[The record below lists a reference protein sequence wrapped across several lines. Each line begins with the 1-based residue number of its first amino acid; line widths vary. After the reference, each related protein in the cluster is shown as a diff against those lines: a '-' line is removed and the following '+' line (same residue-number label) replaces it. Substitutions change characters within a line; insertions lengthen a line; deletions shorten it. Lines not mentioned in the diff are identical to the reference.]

1 MWATENVGVQISLAD
16 FCGWYYMPQY
26 VCFYYLAIN
35 ECSAFVGAAL
45 IAVLG
50 VDRLIALTMPL
61 KFVYTF
67 GVFTQIFCSD
77 TKAGQNIHIRIGSDT
92 FLHLSTKF

>member
-1 MWATENVGVQISLAD
+1 
-16 FCGWYYMPQY
+16 MPQY

-35 ECSAFVGAAL
+35 ECSIFVGAAL

-67 GVFTQIFCSD
+67 VYFTNFLLRYKSWPKYTHPD
-77 TKAGQNIHIRIGSDT
+77 RIRH
-92 FLHLSTKF
+92 FLGFVNRELQR